1 MARKSVDTEAIL
13 RKLEEMYPDAKCAL
27 NHRNAFELLVATVLS
42 AQCTDA
48 RVNIV
53 TARIFPRYNRPEHF
67 AGAVGGRDRRDDPR
81 LRAVE
86 EQGEEDIQGL
96 SQMLLEKHG
105 GEVPSTM
112 EELIQLPGVGRKT
125 ANVVLSNAFGI
136 PAIAV
141 DTHVFRVA
149 NRLGLAEAKT
159 PEETERQ
166 LMERIP
172 REYWSQ
178 AHHWLIYHGRQV
190 CHARNPQCSQCPLL
204 PHCRFGRQAGKGS
217 VQRARVSSGRAA
229 RRAGGTGAV
238 TPAAAAETAG
248 IQHSPPQEDRRC
260 RSGSPSPEYRRS
272 GARRGNAPF
281 MRLQEATTH
290 VTNTRQLFST
300 DRLRLEVGE
309 TISATVGYETYGRL
323 NARRDNA
330 VLLCHPLAADCHAA
344 AGPADPDRAGGSR

>member
-67 AGAVGGRDRRDDPR
+67 AALSVDEIGEMIRDCG
-81 LRAVE
+81 LWKSKAKN
-86 EQGEEDIQGL
+86 IQGL

-105 GEVPSTM
+105 GEVPSTL
-112 EELIQLPGVGRKT
+112 EPPIQRPAGGRKT

-229 RRAGGTGAV
+229 RRAGG
-238 TPAAAAETAG
+238 PA
-248 IQHSPPQEDRRC
+248 R
-260 RSGSPSPEYRRS
+260 
-272 GARRGNAPF
+272 
-281 MRLQEATTH
+281 
-290 VTNTRQLFST
+290 
-300 DRLRLEVGE
+300 
-309 TISATVGYETYGRL
+309 
-323 NARRDNA
+323 
-330 VLLCHPLAADCHAA
+330 
-344 AGPADPDRAGGSR
+344 